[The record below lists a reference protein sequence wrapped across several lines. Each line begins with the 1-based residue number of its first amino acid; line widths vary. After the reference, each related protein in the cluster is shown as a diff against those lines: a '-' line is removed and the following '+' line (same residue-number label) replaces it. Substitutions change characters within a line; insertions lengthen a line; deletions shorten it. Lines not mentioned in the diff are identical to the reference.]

1 MRTVTKVFNNN
12 IVHAVGDD
20 GQDVILVGAGV
31 GFRASR
37 GDTVDERRVER
48 EFHPTG
54 LVPSGAF
61 RVLLDLPYPAIRTVS
76 IAADHI
82 ERAHGTRLTPAAE
95 VALADHI
102 AQAMSRLD
110 EGLPIYNSMLW
121 ETKLAYP
128 QEFAIALEVPSIV
141 HRELG
146 RKLPLDEAGFVTL
159 HLVNAGVVHAP
170 EQGVTLSGALRDVI
184 AIVVDEL
191 GITVDGSSAAGVR
204 FITHL
209 KFVIKRVTRHQ
220 AYNDAFDEFFRTLRG
235 QHEPVYR
242 CAARI
247 ADYLDESFAAAVT
260 EAERIY
266 LMLHLLK
273 LQEEHL
279 GGQPTEIPPAHQPPA
294 HQPPAHRPPAHRP
307 AADQPTETT

>member
-12 IVHAVGDD
+12 IVHAVDGD
-20 GQDVILVGAGV
+20 GEDVILVGAGV

-37 GDTVDERRVER
+37 GDSVNEDRVER

-61 RVLLDLPYPAIRTVS
+61 RVLLDLPYPAIRAIS

-82 ERAHGTRLTPAAE
+82 ARVHGTRLTPAAE
-95 VALADHI
+95 VGLADHI
-102 AQAMSRLD
+102 AQAISRLE

-121 ETKLAYP
+121 ETKAAYP
-128 QEFAIALEVPSIV
+128 QEFAIALEVLSIV

-159 HLVNAGVVHAP
+159 HLVNAGVVRAP
-170 EQGVTLSGALRDVI
+170 EQGITLSAALRDVI
-184 AIVVDEL
+184 GIVADDL

-209 KFVIKRVTRHQ
+209 KFVIKRVTRNQ
-220 AYNDAFDEFFRTLRG
+220 AYNDAFDAFFRTLRE
-235 QHEPVYR
+235 QHPPVYR
-242 CAARI
+242 CASHI
-247 ADYLDESFAAAVT
+247 ATYLDNSFDAAVT
-260 EAERIY
+260 EAERTI
-266 LMLHLLK
+266 
-273 LQEEHL
+273 
-279 GGQPTEIPPAHQPPA
+279 A
-294 HQPPAHRPPAHRP
+294 RP
-307 AADQPTETT
+307 APASYAVRNGSTELGAMPAKVSVKIRPMVTAGLANEVELVNQYAAPM

>member
-12 IVHAVGDD
+12 IVHAVGAD
-20 GQDVILVGAGV
+20 GEDVILVGAGI
-31 GFRASR
+31 GYRASR
-37 GDTVDERRVER
+37 GDVVNEERVER

-54 LVPSGAF
+54 LVPGGAF
-61 RVLLDLPYPAIRTVS
+61 RVLLDLPYPAIRAVS

-82 ERAHGTRLTPAAE
+82 ERIHGTRLTPAAE

-102 AQAMSRLD
+102 AQAMSRFD

-121 ETKLAYP
+121 ETKAAYP
-128 QEFAIALEVPSIV
+128 QEFAIALEVLGIV

-146 RKLPLDEAGFVTL
+146 CKLPLDEAGFVTL

-170 EQGVTLSGALRDVI
+170 EQEVTLSAALRDII
-184 AIVVDEL
+184 AIVADDL
-191 GITVDGSSAAGVR
+191 GIAVDGSSVAGVR

-209 KFVIKRVTRHQ
+209 KFVIKRITRSQ
-220 AYNDAFDEFFRTLRG
+220 AYNDAFDEFFRSLRE

-247 ADYLDESFAAAVT
+247 ADYLDDSFAAEVT
-260 EAERIY
+260 NAERIY
-266 LMLHLLK
+266 LMIHLLK
-273 LQEEHL
+273 LQEEHTL
-279 GGQPTEIPPAHQPPA
+279 GG
-294 HQPPAHRPPAHRP
+294 RP
-307 AADQPTETT
+307 AEPITEET